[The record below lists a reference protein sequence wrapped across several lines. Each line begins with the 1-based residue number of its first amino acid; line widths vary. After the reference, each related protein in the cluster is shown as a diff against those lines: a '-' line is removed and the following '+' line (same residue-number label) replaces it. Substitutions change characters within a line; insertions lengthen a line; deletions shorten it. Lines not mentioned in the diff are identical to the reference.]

1 MVLFYILV
9 VLVLGILIWHFTT
22 KKYIAWGTLN
32 FYMGKKRSGK
42 STYHTRLQ
50 YENLIKGVPVY
61 STDPITFTIYDK
73 KKDQKKTFQ
82 SIYFDPRHIY
92 DYSFPFGSVICID
105 EVSLIWSN
113 RNFKSMDPKVV
124 EWFRYQGH
132 YGCQVHMFSQSFD
145 IDKKLRDLVDNFYII
160 NKFARVISVAT
171 HLIRKPV
178 VVHPLGDAPASIQD
192 DFIEDPKLLKF
203 LFGSKITFIPRWAH
217 LFDSFKNPN
226 ADSNSISSQNSM
238 IDDDTNEDV
247 MSDPLFFNLDQA

>member
-1 MVLFYILV
+1 M
-9 VLVLGILIWHFTT
+9 
-22 KKYIAWGTLN
+22 
-32 FYMGKKRSGK
+32 
-42 STYHTRLQ
+42 TRLQ
-50 YENLIKGVPVY
+50 YENLIKGVSVY

-73 KKDQKKTFQ
+73 KKNQEKTFS
-82 SIYFDPRHIY
+82 SILFDPRHIY
-92 DYSFPFGSVICID
+92 DYTFPFGSVICID
-105 EVSLIWSN
+105 EVSLIWDN

-160 NKFARVISVAT
+160 NKYARVISVAS

-203 LFGSKITFIPRWAH
+203 LFGSKITFIPRWAK
-217 LFDSFKNPN
+217 LFDSFKDPHIDPISVYSV
-226 ADSNSISSQNSM
+226 DSNV
-238 IDDDTNEDV
+238 DVDLNEDG
-247 MSDPLFFNLDQA
+247 MSDPLYFDFDQA